1 MAENGP
7 WDSSI
12 TQQFIRPLVDNLIA
26 VLQADWD
33 EDLENPVHTEVNGG
47 QPMTPYRIWR
57 RSRWITLVTED
68 NPPFPACSVIPR
80 RTRTRKG
87 EGGPIIQETHTLEIL
102 IETIG
107 PEPSA
112 LADSVMK
119 RVQAAHIIIE
129 RAPSS
134 ALFNG
139 FVPSRSQ
146 RPDWDIDHDYAPFF
160 NLRKSS
166 YKQDGSLII
175 TFTGLME
182 KT

>member
-26 VLQADWD
+26 VLQDGEVA
-33 EDLENPVHTEVNGG
+33 VHAEVNNG
-47 QPMTPYRIWR
+47 QPMTAYKSWR
-57 RSRWITLVTED
+57 RSKWVWLVQSGD
-68 NPPFPACSVIPR
+68 SVYPACSVIPR

-87 EGGPIIQETHTLEIL
+87 EGGPSIDEDHMLEIL
-102 IETIG
+102 IETVG
-107 PEPSA
+107 RNPDD

-119 RVQAAHIIIE
+119 RVEASHIIIE
-129 RAPSS
+129 RASP
-134 ALFNG
+134 ADLFNG
-139 FVPSRSQ
+139 FSRSLSQ
-146 RPDWDIDHDYAPFF
+146 WAHWDIEHDYASFMDDQ
-160 NLRKSS
+160 KTT
-166 YKQDGSLII
+166 YKQNGSLII